1 MIIKQKDNYL
11 TMDTL
16 AIEKMEQCYGLID
29 ELDILSSAFCQEIFC
44 GQVDCDTCPIGIL
57 RRATLG
63 LQTIAQHAVKG
74 GDNYDIRKVNPNAF
88 EIKLYQED
96 EE

>member
-1 MIIKQKDNYL
+1 MTIEQKDNYL
-11 TMDTL
+11 TMNTL

-29 ELDILSSAFCQEIFC
+29 ELEILSGTFC
-44 GQVDCDTCPIGIL
+44 GQISCGSVDCSTCPIGIL
-57 RRATLG
+57 RRATLE
-63 LQTIAQHAVKG
+63 LQTIVQHAVKG
-74 GDNYDIRKVNPNAF
+74 GDNYDIRKVNSNAF